1 MNILNKYND
10 LFTQEIFDDI
20 DYEKAI
26 EQHLNDLEGTIENE
40 NYRNEATEVH
50 NEVFPEATNEEPTEE
65 PNEVPTEVSTEEL
78 NKKLIDEPIDIFV
91 KKPEPVIVKQDPLEV
106 IDIIETNIDKKD
118 EDEDKNESD
127 EELEE
132 EIENPIDDLS
142 DQDNPKKPN
151 DDQDNPKKD
160 KKGKTKGG
168 NLEDNTEKNR
178 SKESMENESTSNP
191 KGSIDNISKKHNDF
205 KRRLFVY
212 KPGEMEMK
220 FINNLPSDSYINVQ
234 YLNGKNKS
242 DEPLSLSTQDL
253 DIKAI
258 IQPSNQVSYITTEY
272 YKQTNK
278 NETNDEVVWYP
289 SILNK
294 KYVDIIGE
302 VNNALNSHHS
312 FLSYQD
318 FKSVLIAK
326 YPNLI
331 DEINYFIQQPTDK
344 TPSKNGDWFAKFID
358 SYAMFFKYQL
368 VRSHI
373 NNDKVLD
380 VKNTTLNK
388 SKTKHNFNVMVL
400 PKEVIEIIR
409 HINYYFKDIK
419 NKLTLDDKTG
429 FYLLDVQTDEGKQT
443 KLPIMCRHVFMTLS
457 GKSLYQI
464 SKECCLNGQ
473 CKYCGDSMISFVDD
487 DATNIPPAIAELTYR
502 LIECSDAADDD
513 GTFLVIYNIF
523 TSVIYSFVQQDDPNY
538 DNKAIAIV
546 SLYVYKIIN
555 ELVKHNIVDKS
566 VSNVKKLIA
575 IIADNCSVVGW
586 DESKMEKLLQNTN
599 LFNNI
604 DLFVKLL
611 SGNQDKILDLGD
623 NLKKTFDSTSS
634 KEVKQLSENNEIHTF
649 NTINEISVLDD
660 VNFDFI
666 QNIIDEL
673 KNKIKTKNKPG
684 DIYGTAINTFELFE
698 KISKKYCPV
707 NYIHDFEK
715 GECKYCGLKSDGSN
729 SKKVYEKYER
739 EFNQKFELNPINKLT
754 KFKNFKSDID
764 PIKKGLETIKEGD
777 IKNYIKTKLNL
788 NEDEYKKVYN
798 YVYEVIN
805 DIVSVVSNYTYVST
819 DKIWKLKM
827 DEILRVYLYL
837 DKIEIAPGLMEI
849 FRYGLLPPATY
860 VKTKDKTSIFEDE
873 D

>member
-1 MNILNKYND
+1 MNILNKYTD
-10 LFTQEIFDDI
+10 LFTQEIFDDVE
-20 DYEKAI
+20 YEKAI

-40 NYRNEATEVH
+40 NYHGES
-50 NEVFPEATNEEPTEE
+50 TN
-65 PNEVPTEVSTEEL
+65 
-78 NKKLIDEPIDIFV
+78 DPIDIYD
-91 KKPEPVIVKQDPLEV
+91 KKPEPVIVKQDPLEE
-106 IDIIETNIDKKD
+106 IDIIETNESQKDKNKD
-118 EDEDKNESD
+118 DSEDKSEDDSEEHLDDPFGDDLNDESD
-127 EELEE
+127 ET
-132 EIENPIDDLS
+132 NK
-142 DQDNPKKPN
+142 NKKP
-151 DDQDNPKKD
+151 KI
-160 KKGKTKGG
+160 KGS
-168 NLEDNTEKNR
+168 NLEKQSDDHLKDVTKDLP
-178 SKESMENESTSNP
+178 KEHQNEST

-278 NETNDEVVWYP
+278 TNTNDEIVWYP
-289 SILNK
+289 NILNK

-358 SYAMFFKYQL
+358 SHTMFFKYQL

-388 SKTKHNFNVMVL
+388 SKTKRNFNVMVL
-400 PKEVIEIIR
+400 PKDVIEIIR

-429 FYLLDVQTDEGKQT
+429 FYLLDVQTDDGKQT

-523 TSVIYSFVQQDDPNY
+523 TSVIYSFVQQDDPNH
-538 DNKAIAIV
+538 DNKAVAIV

-555 ELVKHNIVDKS
+555 ELIRNNVVDKS

-611 SGNQDKILDLGD
+611 SGSQDKILDLGD

-649 NTINEISVLDD
+649 NTINEISILDD

-673 KNKIKTKNKPG
+673 KNEIKTKNKPG

-729 SKKVYEKYER
+729 SKKIYEKYER

-754 KFKNFKSDID
+754 KFKDFKSDID

-805 DIVSVVSNYTYVST
+805 DIVSVISNYTYVST

-860 VKTKDKTSIFEDE
+860 IKTKDRTSLFEDE

>member
-40 NYRNEATEVH
+40 NYRNKSNMESNEVYPEVYPEEAT
-50 NEVFPEATNEEPTEE
+50 
-65 PNEVPTEVSTEEL
+65 
-78 NKKLIDEPIDIFV
+78 
-91 KKPEPVIVKQDPLEV
+91 KKPTDDPTDIYDKKPKPIIVKEDPLKE
-106 IDIIETNIDKKD
+106 IDIIETNAAQKDKTKD
-118 EDEDKNESD
+118 DYENESEDDSEDESQEDLDDPFDDENNEDREDDHSENSKN
-127 EELEE
+127 
-132 EIENPIDDLS
+132 
-142 DQDNPKKPN
+142 
-151 DDQDNPKKD
+151 
-160 KKGKTKGG
+160 KKGKIKGS
-168 NLEDNTEKNR
+168 NLEKQSDNHPTDDLTDKHDKEQTKKN
-178 SKESMENESTSNP
+178 
-191 KGSIDNISKKHNDF
+191 IDNISKKHNDF

-234 YLNGKNKS
+234 YLNGKNKN

-272 YKQTNK
+272 YKQTHK
-278 NETNDEVVWYP
+278 KDTNDEIVWYP
-289 SILNK
+289 NILNK

-302 VNNALNSHHS
+302 VNNALNAHHS

-318 FKSVLIAK
+318 FKSILIAK

-368 VRSHI
+368 VRSHT
-373 NNDKVLD
+373 NDNKVLE

-388 SKTKHNFNVMVL
+388 SKTKRNFNVIVL
-400 PKEVIEIIR
+400 PKDVIEIIR

-419 NKLTLDDKTG
+419 NKLTLDNKTG

-538 DNKAIAIV
+538 DNKAVAIV

-555 ELVKHNIVDKS
+555 ELIRNNVVDKTI
-566 VSNVKKLIA
+566 SNVKKLIA

-634 KEVKQLSENNEIHTF
+634 TEVKKLSENNEIHTF
-649 NTINEISVLDD
+649 NTINEISILDD

-673 KNKIKTKNKPG
+673 KNEFKTKNKPS
-684 DIYGTAINTFELFE
+684 DIYGTAINTLELFE
-698 KISKKYCPV
+698 KISKKYCPA

-729 SKKVYEKYER
+729 AKKVYEKYER
-739 EFNQKFELNPINKLT
+739 EFNQKFELNPINKLS
-754 KFKNFKSDID
+754 KFKEFKSDID

-788 NEDEYKKVYN
+788 NEDEYKKVNN

-805 DIVSVVSNYTYVST
+805 DIVSVISNYTYVST

-860 VKTKDKTSIFEDE
+860 IKTKDKTSLFEDDE
-873 D
+873 